1 MTHVFYINEFG
12 MPLDPDCYEYITTL
26 QSEDLGDVFRRMNH
40 VDGSEEE
47 ALLMSLG
54 VRSMMVGDVCICTT
68 GWGGFRCAS
77 AGWEEIDRDVEVA
90 LLGKVPEGVA

>member
-54 VRSMMVGDVCICTT
+54 VRSMMVGDVCITPANNRKFT
-68 GWGGFRCAS
+68 Y
-77 AGWEEIDRDVEVA
+77 IDRDVEVA